1 MRRAFV
7 FTFCLSLL
15 STSIQASPWMEAD
28 DPFLRSDLQQLA
40 DTGLV
45 LLPVNSFP
53 FRWSLLA
60 DQFSRIDP
68 QTLNAAQLQA
78 YRNVQ
83 YRLDSERLGR
93 GRSHL
98 TLGWGS
104 EGEAG
109 LNGFGN
115 SLHSKYLIS
124 ASHEEV
130 GNGYAVRL
138 SGGYRQSDDGSDRW
152 NYDGSYAAVGWQD
165 LAVSVGA
172 LDHWW
177 GPGWQQALA
186 FGEQAKPLPA
196 IALSYQ
202 NPAVGRLGSLLL
214 ESLLGKQDNDL
225 DADKLWASRLA
236 WRPLSW
242 VQLGSSYKHWFGGN
256 DQYTS
261 QTDTVR
267 SNGTWSADLRLA
279 SPLPGQG
286 SGGLYGEIMTDRQTQ
301 QHYRL
306 IGTDAAWQVAGQ
318 ALRLVVEQQQST
330 GDDQVQPL
338 WQHYAASISDAVEG
352 KRLSAGGYLG
362 FAGGQT
368 LSLFWHHTSPS
379 GSTAYDAQVVQVALP
394 MLAGRVTTNLTH
406 QNDETSTLNR
416 WYGGVVYEFRFH

>member
-1 MRRAFV
+1 MRRSFV
-7 FTFCLSLL
+7 VTFCLSLL
-15 STSIQASPWMEAD
+15 SVSLQASPWIEAD

-40 DTGLV
+40 DSGLIR
-45 LLPVNSFP
+45 LPLNSFP
-53 FRWSLLA
+53 LRWSLLA

-68 QTLNAAQLQA
+68 ETLNAAQLQA

-104 EGEAG
+104 EGQAG
-109 LNGFGN
+109 LNGFGDA
-115 SLHSKYLIS
+115 LRSKYLIT

-152 NYDGSYAAVGWQD
+152 HYDGSYAAVGWQD
-165 LAVSVGA
+165 FSVSIGA

-202 NPAVGRLGSLLL
+202 NPAVGHVGSLFV
-214 ESLLGKQDNDL
+214 ETLLGKQDNDVE
-225 DADKLWASRLA
+225 ADKLWASRLA
-236 WRPLSW
+236 WRPLTW
-242 VQLGSSYKHWFGGN
+242 VQLGSSYKHWLGG
-256 DQYTS
+256 DDRLKG
-261 QTDTVR
+261 QTGTD
-267 SNGTWSADLRLA
+267 SGNGTWSADLRLA
-279 SPLPGQG
+279 SPLPAQG
-286 SGGLYGEIMTDRQTQ
+286 TGGLYGEVMADRQTEQ
-301 QHYRL
+301 RYRL
-306 IGTDAAWQVAGQ
+306 VGVDAAWLLAGQ
-318 ALRLVVEQQQST
+318 SLRLVVEQQQSS

-338 WQHYAASISDAVEG
+338 WQHYDASISDAVLG
-352 KRLSAGGYLG
+352 KRFSTGGYLN
-362 FAGGQT
+362 FNGGQT
-368 LSLFWHHTSPS
+368 LSLFWHHTSPADS
-379 GSTAYDAQVVQVALP
+379 DAYDAQVMQFALP

-406 QNDETSTLNR
+406 QNSDSSTLNR
-416 WYGGVVYEFRFH
+416 WYGGVVYEFRFY